1 MKRKQNNVNIYMIAE
16 KAGVSKSTVSRVL
29 NNKEAV
35 NNKTREKVL
44 EVIEKLNYKPNSSA
58 KGLATQKT
66 KTVGLVVSEITSS
79 FFSMFVKGAEDKA
92 MEENYNIML
101 ANSNWVVE
109 EELKCI
115 RMFEEGRVD
124 GILKI
129 SGGGE
134 ELLNEY
140 LKNIANKD
148 IPIVVIDRKI
158 DNEIIPKINV
168 DNVNAAYKGTKY
180 LIELG
185 HKKIAFIKGDDVAAS
200 YASSDRLKGY
210 KKALA
215 EAGITETITAS
226 GHFDRESAYQ
236 ATHKILKENKGISA
250 IFYASDMMAV
260 GGLKAIK
267 ELGLEV
273 PADISVLGCDDIELA
288 SIVDPALTTL
298 KQPRYKMGYLGM
310 EKLIN
315 RLEGKDKKTY
325 ADDVIFEMELIQR
338 ASTGFYRPRNKR

>member
-1 MKRKQNNVNIYMIAE
+1 MGKNQDNVNIYMIAE

-29 NNKEAV
+29 NNKKAV
-35 NNKTREKVL
+35 NNKTRKKVL
-44 EVIEKLNYKPNSSA
+44 EVIDKLNYKPNSSA
-58 KGLATQKT
+58 KGLATKRT
-66 KTVGLVVSEITSS
+66 KTIGLVVSEITSP
-79 FFSMFVKGAEDKA
+79 FFSMMIKGAEDKA
-92 MEENYNIML
+92 MEEDYNIML
-101 ANSNWVVE
+101 ANSNWVIE

-129 SGGGE
+129 SGGGD
-134 ELLNEY
+134 ELLNDY
-140 LKNIANKD
+140 LNNIANKD
-148 IPIVVIDRKI
+148 IPLVLVDRKI
-158 DNEIIPKINV
+158 DNKMIPKINV
-168 DNVNAAYKGTKY
+168 NNVNAAYKGTKY

-185 HKKIAFIKGDDVAAS
+185 HEKIALVKGDDVAAS
-200 YASSDRLKGY
+200 YASIDRVKGY

-215 EAGITETITAS
+215 EAGITEEIIVP
-226 GHFDRESAYQ
+226 GYFDRESAYQ
-236 ATHKILKENKGISA
+236 ATHQIFNNNQGVSA

-267 ELGLEV
+267 ELDLKV
-273 PADISVLGCDDIELA
+273 PDDISVLGCDDIELA

-315 RLEGKDKKTY
+315 RLEGKDKKAY
-325 ADDVIFEMELIQR
+325 ADDVTFEMELIQR
-338 ASTGFYRPRNKR
+338 ASTGFCRPRNNR